1 MEAEEGKGS
10 VLMKHVVIAKF
21 KDGTSAAQ
29 IEQLIKDMANQVN
42 LIDPLK
48 SLHWGKDVSPWNKN
62 EGYTHVFECNFE
74 SMEGIAEYAAHPAH
88 LEYAKSLLPYVEKYI
103 LFDYKLNTQA
113 AAII

>member
-1 MEAEEGKGS
+1 MEAEEAKG
-10 VLMKHVVIAKF
+10 VAKHVFIAKF

-29 IEQLIKDMANQVN
+29 IEQLIKDMANLVN
-42 LIDPLK
+42 LIHPMK

-74 SMEGIAEYAAHPAH
+74 SMEGIAEYVAHPAH
-88 LEYAKSLLPYVEKYI
+88 LEYAKSLLPCVDKYI
-103 LFDYKLNTQA
+103 VFDYNLSTTRP

>member
-1 MEAEEGKGS
+1 MHAFI
-10 VLMKHVVIAKF
+10 LFFYVINYIN
-21 KDGTSAAQ
+21 G
-29 IEQLIKDMANQVN
+29 NR
-42 LIDPLK
+42 
-48 SLHWGKDVSPWNKN
+48 GKDVSPWNKN